1 VPFSSSLK
9 LLSFRRTFALVILLV
24 VLPSAALSGF
34 GVLAIVNERAAV
46 EKRIEAAWAEKLEAL
61 SRRLEPQLRNGEVR
75 PSPSGEPALFSPT
88 GIQLSDASFTI
99 RGGQIQTLDPRLL
112 SALSSGLPDTSSL
125 NERPSVFS
133 HYSLQGTLLVSFQ
146 RDGPV
151 IRGFRLSLQS
161 VNRLLRELAAGIT
174 PAQEPVRFD
183 FVPVKHESGEGL
195 VGKLVSGMVEARDV
209 ARGAPRMLARRPFSF
224 PLQDFELVAMTTGAD
239 PVAIASTRNRAIY
252 GVLLAL
258 FYFTL
263 AGGVAYTARVLYREA
278 KLSRL
283 KTDFV
288 SMVSHELRTPLT
300 SIRMFIET
308 LALGRVKDPAQIQE
322 VLGLLAQE
330 TGRLS
335 EMIERVLDWARIESG
350 KKTYRREPM
359 EVRALVEA
367 TLSAF
372 RAQRLDAPVQLSC
385 ELESTLPTVRV
396 DREAIAGALL
406 NLMQNAFKYTGVE
419 KKIAIRARCEPHGV
433 AIDVMDNGPGIPVR
447 ERKRIFDRFYRV
459 ENLLTRQTE
468 GSGLGLALA
477 KRIVEAHGGKISLKS
492 ELGKGSCFT
501 VHLPLEQSKDIEAR
515 A

>member
-1 VPFSSSLK
+1 V
-9 LLSFRRTFALVILLV
+9 
-24 VLPSAALSGF
+24 
-34 GVLAIVNERAAV
+34 
-46 EKRIEAAWAEKLEAL
+46 
-61 SRRLEPQLRNGEVR
+61 
-75 PSPSGEPALFSPT
+75 
-88 GIQLSDASFTI
+88 
-99 RGGQIQTLDPRLL
+99 
-112 SALSSGLPDTSSL
+112 
-125 NERPSVFS
+125 
-133 HYSLQGTLLVSFQ
+133 
-146 RDGPV
+146 
-151 IRGFRLSLQS
+151 
-161 VNRLLRELAAGIT
+161 
-174 PAQEPVRFD
+174 
-183 FVPVKHESGEGL
+183 
-195 VGKLVSGMVEARDV
+195 
-209 ARGAPRMLARRPFSF
+209 
-224 PLQDFELVAMTTGAD
+224 
-239 PVAIASTRNRAIY
+239 
-252 GVLLAL
+252 
-258 FYFTL
+258 
-263 AGGVAYTARVLYREA
+263 
-278 KLSRL
+278 
-283 KTDFV
+283 
-288 SMVSHELRTPLT
+288 
-300 SIRMFIET
+300 
-308 LALGRVKDPAQIQE
+308 QIQE

-419 KKIAIRARCEPHGV
+419 KKIAIRARSEPHGV

-501 VHLPLEQSKDIEAR
+501 VHLPLEQSKDGEAR